1 MDQSLPRTETETDPV
16 AALQPSGLRRILP
29 VLLCIGAGLILL
41 MVGAAYRGLPHD
53 APLLTDST
61 LAELSLW
68 VTDQAADE
76 DAASFLAGLARPRL
90 TGDEDADLTTA
101 LNFMQSG
108 VFIWCVAAA
117 LFIALGIIGIVS
129 QANWT
134 RPVLVLGLIGLDV
147 LLFLIP
153 PLAGDGT
160 VPLIL
165 LGITL
170 LLAALLFAPG
180 PVSKAVGFFVV
191 ISTIFIV
198 WEVGKSLAASIN
210 YAITLPQ
217 QSWTYNA
224 YPTLEDALAAL
235 DAEEIRAVIADEND
249 FEAIMPAYPG
259 AGADAELQFP
269 DLRYL
274 SRIQLQEQVAIFPLT
289 PSMPGRL
296 SISVRSEDAGQI
308 TRPGQLL
315 DGTVGAVEGDF
326 AVDRYLAL
334 PRQLVLVNLQI
345 LNDLNLPHLQ
355 SIAEAFLQPARR
367 NGEFLLTRILGEA
380 GLYTWREAAFGF
392 VIGTALGLLLGT
404 GFAHS
409 RLMERALLPYVVAS
423 QTVPILAI
431 APMVVIW
438 LGASFMSVA
447 VIAAYITFFPVTINT
462 LRGLRSPN
470 PTAVEL
476 MDSYAASWWTKLWKL
491 RFPAALPYIF
501 SALKVSATSSV
512 VGAIIGELP
521 SGIGDGLGR
530 AILDFSSDYSMISTP
545 KLWAAIVTAAFVG
558 VVFFIAV
565 SLIERVVLR
574 RYIRSSD

>member
-1 MDQSLPRTETETDPV
+1 MDQSLPRTETETDSIAV
-16 AALQPSGLRRILP
+16 LRPSGQRLLLP

-41 MVGAAYRGLPHD
+41 MVGATYRGLPHD
-53 APLLTDST
+53 APVLTDST
-61 LAELSLW
+61 LAELAVW

-76 DAASFLAGLARPRL
+76 DAGSLLAGLARPGL
-90 TGDEDADLTTA
+90 TGDEDADLMNA
-101 LNFMQSG
+101 LNLMQSG
-108 VFIWCVAAA
+108 VFLWCVAAA
-117 LFIALGIIGIVS
+117 VLIAVGIVGIS
-129 QANWT
+129 TRANWT
-134 RPVLVLGLIGLDV
+134 RPVLILSLIGLDV

-153 PLAGDGT
+153 PLEGDSM

-165 LGITL
+165 LGISL
-170 LLAALLFAPG
+170 MLAALLFAPG
-180 PVSKAVGFFVV
+180 PVSKVVGFFVV

-198 WEVGKSLAASIN
+198 WEVGKSLAASAN

-217 QSWTYNA
+217 QSWTYTT

-235 DAEEIRAVIADEND
+235 DAGEISAVIADEND
-249 FEAIMPAYPG
+249 IEEIMPAYPG
-259 AGADAELQFP
+259 AGAEGEIPFP

-296 SISVRSEDAGQI
+296 SIALRSEDASQI

-315 DGTVGAVEGDF
+315 DGTVGAVEGSF
-326 AVDRYLAL
+326 ALDRYLVA
-334 PRQLVLVNLQI
+334 PRQLVLINLHI

-367 NGEFLLTRILGEA
+367 NGEFLLARILGEA
-380 GLYTWREAAFGF
+380 GLYTWREAALGF

-438 LGASFMSVA
+438 LGASFLSVA
-447 VIAAYITFFPVTINT
+447 VIAAYITFFPVAINT

-521 SGIGDGLGR
+521 SGMGDGLGR

-545 KLWAAIVTAAFVG
+545 KLWAAIVTAAVVG

-565 SLIERVVLR
+565 SLVERVVLR
-574 RYIRSSD
+574 RYVRSIE